1 MSVATTATPNDPAQ
15 PDAPQP
21 DAPQSGGRQ
30 DGASRTSAAHLTVV
44 PEVASLALDDT
55 GADLLFREAHT
66 AYRFTDEPVTDAQV
80 RAVHEL
86 VKWAPTAMNGQP
98 MRVTLVRSAEARE
111 RLIARLAPGNRGK
124 AQSAPL
130 VAILSYD
137 LDFHDT
143 LPEVLPSSPT
153 ARDGF
158 AEEAS
163 RHTFGAFNSALQ
175 AAYFMIGVR
184 AAGLAAGPMGGFDK
198 AGVDADFFPDGRQ
211 RSFLV
216 VNIGHP
222 ATDGQFPRSP
232 RLPYERVVSIA

>member
-1 MSVATTATPNDPAQ
+1 MTPLRHHDDLGTTPH
-15 PDAPQP
+15 
-21 DAPQSGGRQ
+21 GGRP
-30 DGASRTSAAHLTVV
+30 HLRPVGG
-44 PEVASLALDDT
+44 PAPLALDDAA
-55 GADLLFREAHT
+55 ADLLFREAHT
-66 AYRFTDEPVTDAQV
+66 AYRFTDEPVSDAQM

-86 VKWAPTAMNGQP
+86 VKWAPTAINGQP

-111 RLIARLAPGNRGK
+111 RLIARLAPGNRAK

-137 LDFHDT
+137 LDFHET
-143 LPEVLPSSPT
+143 LPEVLPSSPK

-158 AEEAS
+158 ADEAA
-163 RHTFGAFNSALQ
+163 RHAFGSFNGALQ

-222 ATDGQFPRSP
+222 AADGQFPRSP
-232 RLPYERVVSIA
+232 RLPYERVVSVA

>member
-1 MSVATTATPNDPAQ
+1 MTVSLPTTTQRDQDPLQSPEDSAT
-15 PDAPQP
+15 
-21 DAPQSGGRQ
+21 
-30 DGASRTSAAHLTVV
+30 HLRVV
-44 PEVASLALDDT
+44 PDLAPLALDDSA
-55 GADLLFREAHT
+55 ADLLFRAAHT

-80 RAVHEL
+80 RAVHDL

-98 MRVTLVRSAEARE
+98 LRITLVRSAAGRE
-111 RLIARLAPGNRGK
+111 RLIARLAPGNRAK
-124 AQSAPL
+124 AESAPL

-137 LDFHDT
+137 VDFHDT
-143 LPEVLPSSPT
+143 LPEVLPSAPT
-153 ARDGF
+153 ARERF
-158 AEEAS
+158 LEEPS
-163 RHTFGAFNSALQ
+163 RHAFGEFNGALQ

-184 AAGLAAGPMGGFDK
+184 AAGLAAGPMGGFDR

-232 RLPYERVVSIA
+232 RLPYERVVSVA